1 MDYLVQEGITL
12 KLALSSDSSNPEED
26 VYEIVGTGTEFQKE
40 TITVNDEEVTYYSL
54 TMPIANVTIG
64 KKLLN

>member
-26 VYEIVGTGTEFQKE
+26 VYEIVGTGTELQKE
-40 TITVNDEEVTYYSL
+40 RITVNDEEVTYYSL
-54 TMPIANVTIG
+54 TMPAANVTIG
-64 KKLLN
+64 KKTA

>member
-26 VYEIVGTGTEFQKE
+26 VYEIVGTRTELQKE
-40 TITVNDEEVTYYSL
+40 IITVNDEEVTYYSL

>member
-1 MDYLVQEGITL
+1 MDSNLKENLTVQEE
-12 KLALSSDSSNPEED
+12 KKEDSNPEKD

-54 TMPIANVTIG
+54 TMPAANVTIG
-64 KKLLN
+64 KKTA